1 MMSATRILP
10 VAIRNAGDLASICA
24 GEGAK
29 SDPLWER
36 ATKAKR
42 QWVRDRLA
50 ELGTF
55 AWVAYNGADPIGMI
69 QCHPEHDASGTGVA
83 VIDCIWVPKKS
94 RWGRG
99 IGSKLLA
106 EVETTMQRQHRWF
119 DGKPAD
125 GIAAE
130 AFHGEAEGQ
139 QSAESFYLHHG
150 FVHVDGTPD
159 LMFKPFAPET
169 TWVPARQAL
178 TSPTPLPDDQARVT
192 VLLGPL
198 SCPFQYRILSQTG
211 TYVGT
216 KLGMPVTEVD
226 ALSNPEEY
234 AAHGGLTGILVNGRP
249 LQHDL
254 LRRDKLDEELSR
266 LKT

>member
-1 MMSATRILP
+1 MSATRILP
-10 VAIRNAGDLASICA
+10 VAVRNAGDLATICA

-29 SDPLWER
+29 SDPVWER

-42 QWVRDRLA
+42 QWVRDRLV

-69 QCHPEHDASGTGVA
+69 QCHPDRDAAGVGVA

-106 EVETTMQRQHRWF
+106 EVEATMQRQHRWF
-119 DGKPAD
+119 DGKPAN
-125 GIAAE
+125 GMAAM

-150 FVHVDGTPD
+150 FAHVPGDPD
-159 LMFKPFAPET
+159 LMFKPFLPET
-169 TWVPARQAL
+169 VWT
-178 TSPTPLPDDQARVT
+178 PTPRTLTTPTSLPDDQARVT

-198 SCPFQYRILSQTG
+198 SCPFQYRILSQTSI
-211 TYVGT
+211 YVAE
-216 KLGMPVTEVD
+216 KLGMPVVEVD
-226 ALSNPEEY
+226 AAGDPEGY
-234 AAHGGLTGILVNGRP
+234 MARGGRPGILVKGR
-249 LQHDL
+249 LLEHDL
-254 LRRDKLDEELSR
+254 WQREKLDQELAG
-266 LKT
+266 L

>member
-1 MMSATRILP
+1 MSATRILP
-10 VAIRNAGDLASICA
+10 VAIRNAGDLATICA
-24 GEGAK
+24 GESAK

-36 ATKAKR
+36 AIKAKR

-69 QCHPEHDASGTGVA
+69 QCHPERSNIDVC
-83 VIDCIWVPKKS
+83 VIDCIWIPKKS

-125 GIAAE
+125 GLAAV

-139 QSAESFYLHHG
+139 QSAESFYLGHG
-150 FVHVDGTPD
+150 FAHVEGDPD
-159 LMFKPFAPET
+159 LMFRALQPDVVWTPAPR
-169 TWVPARQAL
+169 AQ
-178 TSPTPLPDDQARVT
+178 SMPTPLPGDEKRIT
-192 VLLGPL
+192 VVLGPL
-198 SCPFQYRILSQTG
+198 SCPFQYRILTRTG
-211 TYVGT
+211 TYVGE
-216 KLGMPVTEVD
+216 KLGLPVADVD
-226 ALSNPEEY
+226 AVTDPEGY
-234 AAHGGLTGILVNGRP
+234 LARGGHPSILVHGHALRF
-249 LQHDL
+249 DL
-254 LRRDKLDEELSR
+254 LQREKLDEELKG
-266 LKT
+266 L

>member
-1 MMSATRILP
+1 MSATRILP
-10 VAIRNAGDLASICA
+10 VAVRNAGDLATICA

-69 QCHPEHDASGTGVA
+69 QCHPDRDTMGVGVA
-83 VIDCIWVPKKS
+83 LIDCIWVPKKS

-106 EVETTMQRQHRWF
+106 EVEVTMQRQHRWF

-125 GIAAE
+125 GMAAM

-150 FVHVDGTPD
+150 FAHVGSDPD
-159 LMFKPFAPET
+159 LMFKPLQPDT
-169 TWVPARQAL
+169 VWT
-178 TSPTPLPDDQARVT
+178 PTPRAVVTPTSLPDDQARVT

-198 SCPFQYRILSQTG
+198 SCPFQYRMLSKTG
-211 TYVGT
+211 TYVGE
-216 KLGMPVTEVD
+216 KLGMTVVEVD
-226 ALSNPEEY
+226 AVSDPEGY
-234 AAHGGLTGILVNGRP
+234 LAHGGHPGILAGGCP
-249 LQHDL
+249 LDYDL
-254 LRRDKLDEELSR
+254 LQRGKLDEELGG
-266 LKT
+266 L

>member
-1 MMSATRILP
+1 MSATRVLP
-10 VAIRNAGDLASICA
+10 VAVRNAGDLAMICA

-69 QCHPEHDASGTGVA
+69 QCHPERTNIDVC
-83 VIDCIWVPKKS
+83 VIDCIWIPKKS

-125 GIAAE
+125 GLAAI

-150 FVHVDGTPD
+150 FVHADGVPD
-159 LMFKPFAPET
+159 LMFRPLQPDLV
-169 TWVPARQAL
+169 WVPGPH
-178 TSPTPLPDDQARVT
+178 TEKMPTAVPGDEARVT
-192 VLLGPL
+192 VVLGPL
-198 SCPFQYRILSQTG
+198 SCPYQFRMLTKTG
-211 TYVGT
+211 EYVGE
-216 KLGMPVTEVD
+216 KLGLPVVEVD
-226 ALSNPEEY
+226 SVVDPEGY
-234 AAHGGLTGILVNGRP
+234 VARGGRTGILVHGHA
-249 LQHDL
+249 LQNDL
-254 LRRDKLDEELSR
+254 SHHEMLDEELTG
-266 LKT
+266 L

>member
-1 MMSATRILP
+1 MSATRILP
-10 VAIRNAGDLASICA
+10 VAVRNAGDLATICA

-69 QCHPEHDASGTGVA
+69 QCHPDRDPTGAGVA

-125 GIAAE
+125 GMAAI

-150 FVHVDGTPD
+150 FVHVDGNPD
-159 LMFKPFAPET
+159 LMFKPFLPET
-169 TWVPARQAL
+169 VWTPALLPGAQTTAL
-178 TSPTPLPDDQARVT
+178 PGDEARVT

-198 SCPFQYRILSQTG
+198 SCPFVYRVLSQTG
-211 TYVGT
+211 TYAAE
-216 KLGMPVTEVD
+216 KLGIPVVEVD
-226 ALSNPEEY
+226 ATGDSEGY
-234 AAHGGLTGILVNGRP
+234 VARGGHPGILVKGRR
-249 LQHDL
+249 LEHDL
-254 LRRDKLDEELSR
+254 WQREKLDQELTE
-266 LKT
+266 L

>member
-1 MMSATRILP
+1 MSATRILP
-10 VAIRNAGDLASICA
+10 VAVRNAGDLATICA

-69 QCHPEHDASGTGVA
+69 QCHPDRDPMGVGVA

-125 GIAAE
+125 GMAAI

-150 FVHVDGTPD
+150 FVHLDSDPD
-159 LMFKPFAPET
+159 LMFKPFLPET
-169 TWVPARQAL
+169 VWT
-178 TSPTPLPDDQARVT
+178 PTPRAVVKPASLPDDLGHVT

-198 SCPFQYRILSQTG
+198 SCPFQFRILSQTG
-211 TYVGT
+211 AYVGEQ
-216 KLGMPVTEVD
+216 LGMQVTEVD
-226 ALSNPEEY
+226 AVTDPEGY
-234 AAHGGLTGILVNGRP
+234 LAHGGNPGVLVSGRP
-249 LQHDL
+249 LQYDL
-254 LRRDKLDEELSR
+254 LQRERLNEELHG
-266 LKT
+266 L

>member
-1 MMSATRILP
+1 MSATRILP
-10 VAIRNAGDLASICA
+10 VAVRNAGDLATICA

-36 ATKAKR
+36 AIKAKR

-50 ELGTF
+50 EMGTF

-69 QCHPEHDASGTGVA
+69 QCHPDRDGAGVGVA

-125 GIAAE
+125 GMAAM

-139 QSAESFYLHHG
+139 QSAESFYLRHG
-150 FVHVDGTPD
+150 FAHVPGDPD
-159 LMFKPFAPET
+159 LMFKPFLPET
-169 TWVPARQAL
+169 VWMPSLLAET
-178 TSPTPLPDDQARVT
+178 PTTAMPDDQDRVT

-198 SCPFQYRILSQTG
+198 SCPFQYRVLSQTG
-211 TYVGT
+211 TYVAE
-216 KLGMPVTEVD
+216 KLSLQVVEVD
-226 ALSNPEEY
+226 AAGDPEGY
-234 AAHGGLTGILVNGRP
+234 AARGSHPGILVKGR
-249 LQHDL
+249 LLEHDL
-254 LRRDKLDEELSR
+254 WQREKLDQELTG
-266 LKT
+266 L